1 MDSVLRYR
9 GRDITTVELEFI
21 RQLIA
26 EHPTLSRR
34 RLSTRLCQ
42 AWDWRQANGR
52 LRAMVC
58 RGLMLQLHRCG
69 LIELPPPRRL
79 MPNPLAQRVKPA
91 PLLDLRPDPIESSV
105 SELGVLE
112 IRQVRRQPEEKLFNS
127 LLESCHYLGYTQPV
141 GEHLK
146 HLVFARGT
154 PIACLTWSSAPRHSG
169 PRDRFIGWPKEQ
181 RRQNIHLIAYN
192 SRFLLLPWV
201 RVPQLASHLLSQLA
215 HRISADWQRLYH
227 HPIYLLETFIDPE
240 RFRGTCYRAANWIYL
255 GLTTGRGK
263 ADLTH
268 RANRPLKEL
277 WVYPLGSD
285 FRAKLNPPHESQPVV
300 RDRHPA
306 D

>member
-112 IRQVRRQPEEKLFNS
+112 IR
-127 LLESCHYLGYTQPV
+127 
-141 GEHLK
+141 
-146 HLVFARGT
+146 
-154 PIACLTWSSAPRHSG
+154 
-169 PRDRFIGWPKEQ
+169 
-181 RRQNIHLIAYN
+181 
-192 SRFLLLPWV
+192 
-201 RVPQLASHLLSQLA
+201 
-215 HRISADWQRLYH
+215 
-227 HPIYLLETFIDPE
+227 
-240 RFRGTCYRAANWIYL
+240 
-255 GLTTGRGK
+255 
-263 ADLTH
+263 
-268 RANRPLKEL
+268 
-277 WVYPLGSD
+277 
-285 FRAKLNPPHESQPVV
+285 
-300 RDRHPA
+300 
-306 D
+306 